1 MKLLTS
7 PSDFPSTN
15 TFCYL
20 NAANVS
26 LTYSEASRINQQWF
40 EDLSINGSNNFTE
53 EAEEEVFKE
62 VHKSAASFI
71 NAKPYEIAGG
81 SSATELLCSFAW
93 SYSPQKG
100 ENIVSTSSSFPS
112 TVYPWSRVAKST
124 GAQIRLAKSKN
135 GYSSINAISSLIDQN
150 TSVVCISHTEFS
162 NGHTYDLYVLAE
174 LAHKKD
180 AILVVD
186 ATQSA
191 GAIPI
196 DVEKDKIDVLV
207 TGAYKWLCAPFG
219 SAFMYIRHN
228 LAKKLNPGLVG
239 FRSHKNMWDLDAT
252 RLRYNDDVSKYE
264 FSTLAFGCILGL
276 SESLKYLNTIGIDKI
291 YNYNLFLTDHL
302 IEGLKQLDAKII
314 STDKCVNRS
323 PIITAKFKNKDAES
337 IINDLRCAN
346 IFISQ
351 RKEWVRFSPH
361 LYNTL
366 EDIDLVISEIRK
378 SL

>member
-53 EAEEEVFKE
+53 KAEEEVFKE

-323 PIITAKFKNKDAES
+323 PIITAKFKNKDSES

-361 LYNTL
+361 FYNTL

>member
-162 NGHTYDLYVLAE
+162 NGHTYDLCVLAE

-196 DVEKDKIDVLV
+196 DVEKNKIDVLV

-323 PIITAKFKNKDAES
+323 PIITAKFKNKDSES

-361 LYNTL
+361 FYNTL